1 MTTTKESFGTA
12 NQSVT
17 CTINSLASA
26 AARMGTAISNAT
38 TLYLDVLVMAE
49 ITAGAASTAAT
60 GTCVLYAAGSVD
72 GGTTYTE
79 NAVGTD
85 GALTLVVP
93 TNLRIIGVVNVV
105 ANNGVYYGGPF
116 SVAAAFGG
124 ILPQY
129 FNLVFLNSSG
139 GTLAAAGNSL
149 YYQGINL
156 TNA

>member
-60 GTCVLYAAGSVD
+60 IAAIAAHVAS
-72 GGTTYTE
+72 
-79 NAVGTD
+79 
-85 GALTLVVP
+85 
-93 TNLRIIGVVNVV
+93 V
-105 ANNGVYYGGPF
+105 AN
-116 SVAAAFGG
+116 
-124 ILPQY
+124 
-129 FNLVFLNSSG
+129 
-139 GTLAAAGNSL
+139 
-149 YYQGINL
+149 
-156 TNA
+156 